1 MCAADDGCLPGQ
13 FCGKTDENPNYN
25 VTNFDNI
32 LYAMLLVF
40 QTVTMEGWTSNMIDM
55 ELAVASWTIAYFYP
69 IVFIGGF
76 FLLNL
81 TLAVI
86 KSKFTEE
93 LQKSKESKKKKQ

>member
-1 MCAADDGCLPGQ
+1 MDA
-13 FCGKTDENPNYN
+13 TS
-25 VTNFDNI
+25 FDNV

-40 QTVTMEGWTSNMIDM
+40 QTVTLEGWTSNMLNL
-55 ELAVASWTIAYFYP
+55 EQAVASWVIVYFVP
-69 IVFIGGF
+69 IVFIGAF

-93 LQKSKESKKKKQ
+93 MRKNKEGKGKVLKKKL